1 MHVPDLLKCIC
12 YWPQAC
18 LQLFPYHRRSFPLLE
33 RGLPKPSALCG
44 QPQVDPMILPQL
56 ILLFGESL
64 FKAVLISLMPAVSD
78 KVFGLVFLVGAPFA
92 LLNVPGV
99 YPALVLGV
107 QYQHWYWVCSTL
119 LDKEKQS
126 MCFQNRLE
134 IKNKMKRSEQN

>member
-1 MHVPDLLKCIC
+1 
-12 YWPQAC
+12 
-18 LQLFPYHRRSFPLLE
+18 LLE

-78 KVFGLVFLVGAPFA
+78 KVFGLVFLVGALTPFA

-107 QYQHWYWVCSTL
+107 
-119 LDKEKQS
+119 
-126 MCFQNRLE
+126 
-134 IKNKMKRSEQN
+134 